1 MRIIFIIILLT
12 VIGITYYGLS
22 GRKRNSLKK
31 RNQVLISLLLS
42 INKHFEIEYNSKRKV
57 RLVSTSIRGTFR
69 INVSEYGGITFITI
83 KKGLENFKTK
93 RKDWIF
99 LDVMDQ
105 RLIFNEVINDLY
117 KIATEWNLGKERIL
131 SLLNESNKSIENL
144 KLENIFFKYNRA
156 AAAYC
161 LAYQGLSSIKKKQT
175 LNEAECFEVLFFLC
189 MISFEKMKKHDA
201 DGLLCM
207 FVNYLLYFL
216 EMRNL
221 LVEVKDVAKLVNH
234 RINMYTEQVYI
245 VKNESDYSFGVLYYY
260 FFVKPLGHKSTF
272 RLKVSEQN
280 NFSNILIPIL
290 IELENKLSLLQ
301 DQITKSK

>member
-1 MRIIFIIILLT
+1 MWIVYIIFLLT
-12 VIGITYYGLS
+12 VMSIAYYGLS
-22 GRKRNSLKK
+22 GRKRKSLKK
-31 RNQVLISLLLS
+31 RNQVLISLLLN
-42 INKHFEIEYNSKRKV
+42 INKHFEVESNSKRKV

-69 INVSEYGGITFITI
+69 ISVSEYGGITFITI

-117 KIATEWNLGKERIL
+117 KIATEWNLGKERIF
-131 SLLNESNKSIENL
+131 SLLSESNKSIETV

-161 LAYQGLSSIKKKQT
+161 LAYQALSSIKKKQN

-189 MISFEKMKKHDA
+189 MVSFEKMKKQDA
-201 DGLLCM
+201 AGLLNM

-245 VKNESDYSFGVLYYY
+245 VKNESDYRFGVLYYY
-260 FFVKPLGHKSTF
+260 FFVKPLGHKSAF
-272 RLKVSEQN
+272 PLEVSEQN
-280 NFSNILIPIL
+280 NFSNLLIPAL
-290 IELENKLSLLQ
+290 IELENKLTTLE
-301 DQITKSK
+301 DQIKKSK